1 MTNSDDSDDR
11 PTQAAAP
18 TVRAST
24 RRLRWWVAGIT
35 FVVGFVFGILAV
47 GLLNLA
53 TPEFGAEAQTSASA
67 SPTQVPGPVNTN
79 PVVAEAR
86 VNAACLAVIN
96 GAQDMYSILTG
107 VGQAVK
113 DVDLQ
118 QLDDIV
124 RRLQPVEA
132 RLGQDLQN
140 CRVDT
145 DVVPPTA
152 SAPPSEP
159 TASAPPSEPTA
170 SPPPTVPS
178 TVPPTPSATSTVP
191 PTPSATR

>member
-1 MTNSDDSDDR
+1 MSA
-11 PTQAAAP
+11 QAAAP
-18 TVRAST
+18 AQT

-35 FVVGFVFGILAV
+35 FVVGFVFGVIAV
-47 GLLNLA
+47 GLLSLFTPDIGAGAGPGAGTAPPTLA
-53 TPEFGAEAQTSASA
+53 PTPGGT
-67 SPTQVPGPVNTN
+67 V

-96 GAQDMYSILTG
+96 EAQDMYNVLTG
-107 VGQAVK
+107 LGQAVT

-124 RRLQPVEA
+124 RRLQPIEA

-145 DVVPPTA
+145 GVVTSPTSSATPEPSTPQPTA
-152 SAPPSEP
+152 SA
-159 TASAPPSEPTA
+159 
-170 SPPPTVPS
+170 
-178 TVPPTPSATSTVP
+178 
-191 PTPSATR
+191 TR